1 MNGFCSVKRSLIL
14 GNSLDRAVDN
24 LGMALACVLVVGSLV
39 GNLALDTPMG
49 SQLVGHHMEH
59 QGHLHNQGHLRI
71 VLLFRHIHMVALI
84 EADKYHRMLFYV
96 S

>member
-14 GNSLDRAVDN
+14 GNSLDQAVDN
-24 LGMALACVLVVGSLV
+24 SDMVLAYVLVVGSLV
-39 GNLALDTPMG
+39 GILALDIPLG
-49 SQLVGHHMEH
+49 NQLVDHHMEH
-59 QGHLHNQGHLRI
+59 QGHLHNRRI

-84 EADKYHRMLFYV
+84 GADKYHRMLFYV